1 MAFGDVEGRPAVRV
15 CCGPR
20 CGAEPGH
27 RAVYRAVEAAV
38 VPCPVLPTLC
48 QVLCGY
54 GVTVVL
60 PCGDKRKVRDARE
73 ARDIL

>member
-1 MAFGDVEGRPAVRV
+1 MAFGDGGVPSVKV

-27 RAVYRAVEAAV
+27 RAVYRAVEANAA
-38 VPCPVLPTLC
+38 CPVLPTLC
-48 QVLCGY
+48 QGLCGC
-54 GVTVVL
+54 GITVVL
-60 PCGDKRKVRDARE
+60 PDGDKRKIRDARE

>member
-1 MAFGDVEGRPAVRV
+1 MAFGDIGGRRTVKV

-38 VPCPVLPTLC
+38 ADPVVPTLC
-48 QVLCGY
+48 QGLCGY

-60 PCGDKRKVRDARE
+60 PDGDKRKIRDARE